1 MALQVRRP
9 ITPRIQCS
17 KERRKINIS
26 RPTRLHLA
34 IITLKRNMY
43 EFSSVPGF
51 FEDYAKIAKS
61 LPNGKISTQPALGII
76 ERDYD
81 GLSIDPVLN
90 NGRAQQWTRFA
101 KYLDYL
107 NEKHASEGISYK
119 LMYVI
124 RHGRGFHNVKMD
136 EVKRAEADGTIETV
150 DGKPLNWK
158 NYWAHMDGDGQVV
171 WADSHLVDEGIA
183 QAQKLA
189 KLWLDEAEKDAL
201 PLPGTIYTSP
211 LARCLQTTQL
221 AYTPVLAQH
230 GKALRPIIKET
241 LRERITDHTC
251 DRRSSRSWIEQNYPN
266 YIIEEG
272 FTESDESW
280 DPNSF
285 ETLEEHI
292 ARIQQLLDDIFT
304 NDTSPIISLTT
315 HSYAMT
321 AILALLGYD
330 KFMVNEGTLVPILVK
345 AKKIT

>member
-1 MALQVRRP
+1 
-9 ITPRIQCS
+9 
-17 KERRKINIS
+17 
-26 RPTRLHLA
+26 
-34 IITLKRNMY
+34 MY

-51 FEDYAKIAKS
+51 FEDNAKIAKS
-61 LPNGKISTQPALGII
+61 LPNGKVSTQPALGII

-81 GLSIDPVLN
+81 GPSIETTSN

-107 NEKHASEGISYK
+107 NERDASEGISYK

-124 RHGRGFHNVKMD
+124 RHGRGIHNVKMD
-136 EVKRAEADGTIETV
+136 ELKQAEAAGTIETV

-158 NYWAHMDGDGQVV
+158 NHWAHVDGDGKVV
-171 WADSHLVDEGIA
+171 WADALLVDEGIA
-183 QAQKLA
+183 QAKKLA
-189 KLWLDEAEKDAL
+189 ELWLDEAERDAL

-211 LARCLQTTQL
+211 LARCLQTTKYV
-221 AYTPVLAQH
+221 YTPIMTQN
-230 GKALRPIIKET
+230 GKELQPIIKEN

-251 DRRSSRSWIEQNYPN
+251 DRRSSRLWIKGKFPN

-272 FTESDESW
+272 FAELDESW

-285 ETLEEHI
+285 ETLEQHVS
-292 ARIQQLLDDIFT
+292 RIQQLFDDIFA

-330 KFMVNEGTLVPILVK
+330 KFMVNEGTLVPIFVK